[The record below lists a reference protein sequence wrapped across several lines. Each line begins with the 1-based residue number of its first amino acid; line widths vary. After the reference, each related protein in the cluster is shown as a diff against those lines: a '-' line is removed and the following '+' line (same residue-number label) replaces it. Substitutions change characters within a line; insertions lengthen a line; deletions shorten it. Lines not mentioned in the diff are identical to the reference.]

1 MRHKL
6 NEIKSR
12 VLKILQE
19 KPQARNSD
27 NLLYLYVIRE
37 IAEEQQINLNFI
49 SIEDF
54 LITMPISVFPPFE
67 SVRRARQKVQA
78 ENKELSADSA
88 VEVFREEF
96 REEFRKFARSGR

>member
-1 MRHKL
+1 MNLKK
-6 NEIKSR
+6 IKAR
-12 VLKILQE
+12 VLRILQE

-49 SIEDF
+49 SIESF

-67 SVRRARQKVQA
+67 SVRRARQKAQA

>member
-1 MRHKL
+1 MNLKK
-6 NEIKSR
+6 IKAR
-12 VLKILQE
+12 VLRILQY

-49 SIEDF
+49 SIENF

>member
-1 MRHKL
+1 MNLKK
-6 NEIKSR
+6 IKAR

-67 SVRRARQKVQA
+67 SVRRARQKAQA

-96 REEFRKFARSGR
+96 REEFRKFARIG

>member
-1 MRHKL
+1 MNLKK
-6 NEIKSR
+6 IKAR
-12 VLKILQE
+12 VLRILQE

-54 LITMPISVFPPFE
+54 LITMPISVFPHFE
-67 SVRRARQKVQA
+67 SVRRARQKAQA

-88 VEVFREEF
+88 VEVFREQF

>member
-1 MRHKL
+1 MRHQL
-6 NEIKSR
+6 NKIKSR
-12 VLKILQE
+12 VLRILQE

-67 SVRRARQKVQA
+67 SVRRARQKAQA

-96 REEFRKFARSGR
+96 REEFRKFARIGR

>member
-1 MRHKL
+1 MNLKK
-6 NEIKSR
+6 IKAR
-12 VLKILQE
+12 VLRILQE

-49 SIEDF
+49 SIENF

-67 SVRRARQKVQA
+67 SVRRARQKAQA
-78 ENKELSADSA
+78 ENEELSADSA

-96 REEFRKFARSGR
+96 REEFRKFARIGR

>member
-6 NEIKSR
+6 NKIKSR
-12 VLKILQE
+12 VLRILQE

-67 SVRRARQKVQA
+67 SVRRARQKAQA

-88 VEVFREEF
+88 VEVLREQF
-96 REEFRKFARSGR
+96 REEFRKFARIGR

>member
-1 MRHKL
+1 MNLKK
-6 NEIKSR
+6 IKAR
-12 VLKILQE
+12 VLRILQE

-67 SVRRARQKVQA
+67 SVRRARQKAQA

-96 REEFRKFARSGR
+96 RKEFRKFARSGR

>member
-1 MRHKL
+1 MNLKK
-6 NEIKSR
+6 IKAR
-12 VLKILQE
+12 VLRILQE

-49 SIEDF
+49 SIENF

-67 SVRRARQKVQA
+67 SVRRARQKAQA

>member
-6 NEIKSR
+6 NKIKSR
-12 VLKILQE
+12 VLRILQE

-37 IAEEQQINLNFI
+37 IAEEQQINLNL

-54 LITMPISVFPPFE
+54 LITMPVSVFPPFE
-67 SVRRARQKVQA
+67 SVRRARQKAQA
-78 ENKELSADSA
+78 ENKELSADNA

>member
-67 SVRRARQKVQA
+67 SVRRARQKAQA

>member
-6 NEIKSR
+6 NKIKSR
-12 VLKILQE
+12 VLRILQE

-67 SVRRARQKVQA
+67 SVRRARQKAQA

>member
-1 MRHKL
+1 MNLKK
-6 NEIKSR
+6 IKAR

-54 LITMPISVFPPFE
+54 LITMPVSVFPPFE
-67 SVRRARQKVQA
+67 SVRRARQKAQA

>member
-6 NEIKSR
+6 NKIKSR
-12 VLKILQE
+12 VLRILQE
-19 KPQARNSD
+19 KPKARNSD

-54 LITMPISVFPPFE
+54 LITMPVSVFPPFE
-67 SVRRARQKVQA
+67 SVRRARQKAQA

>member
-1 MRHKL
+1 MNLKK
-6 NEIKSR
+6 IKAR
-12 VLKILQE
+12 VLRILQE

-67 SVRRARQKVQA
+67 SVRRARQKAQA

>member
-1 MRHKL
+1 MNLKK
-6 NEIKSR
+6 IKAR
-12 VLKILQE
+12 VLRILQE

-67 SVRRARQKVQA
+67 SVRRARQKAQA

-96 REEFRKFARSGR
+96 REEFRKFARIGR

>member
-1 MRHKL
+1 MNLKK
-6 NEIKSR
+6 IKAR
-12 VLKILQE
+12 VLRILQE

-67 SVRRARQKVQA
+67 SVRRARQKAQA

-96 REEFRKFARSGR
+96 REEFRKFARIG

>member
-1 MRHKL
+1 MRHQL
-6 NEIKSR
+6 NKIKSR
-12 VLKILQE
+12 VLRILQE

-67 SVRRARQKVQA
+67 SVRRARQKAQA

>member
-1 MRHKL
+1 MNLKK
-6 NEIKSR
+6 IKAR

-67 SVRRARQKVQA
+67 SVRRARQKAQA

>member
-1 MRHKL
+1 MNLKK
-6 NEIKSR
+6 IKAR
-12 VLKILQE
+12 VLRILQE

-37 IAEEQQINLNFI
+37 IAEEQQINLNYI

-54 LITMPISVFPPFE
+54 LITIPVSVFPPFE
-67 SVRRARQKVQA
+67 SVRRARQKAQA

-96 REEFRKFARSGR
+96 RKFARSGR

>member
-6 NEIKSR
+6 NKIKSR
-12 VLKILQE
+12 VLRILQE

-54 LITMPISVFPPFE
+54 LITMPVSVFPPFE
-67 SVRRARQKVQA
+67 SVRRARQKAQA